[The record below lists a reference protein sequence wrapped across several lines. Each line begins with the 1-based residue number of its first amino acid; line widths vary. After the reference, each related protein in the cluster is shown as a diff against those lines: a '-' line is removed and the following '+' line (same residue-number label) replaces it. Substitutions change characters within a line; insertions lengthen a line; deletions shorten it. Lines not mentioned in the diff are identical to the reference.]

1 MQSITKQIL
10 ADLAADRLAEAME
23 LIRNPQN
30 WCRGALGMVDGV
42 RTNPRSEHCTQRCAL
57 GSVMAAGNGVDD
69 PAYHL
74 AVDTLERASHR
85 LTPGWGVMDTNDRYL
100 VEKAHQKVMAMFPL
114 AIEILRKEAARRKR
128 QLGIRHP
135 AAEWSAALQTKH
147 PATTT

>member
-23 LIRNPQN
+23 LIRNPQH
-30 WCRGALGMVDGV
+30 WCHGIFGMADGV
-42 RTNPRSEHCTQRCAL
+42 RVDPRSEHCTQRCAL
-57 GSVMAAGNGVDD
+57 GSVMAAGKGVDD

-74 AVDTLERASHR
+74 AVDTLERAAHR

-100 VEKAHQKVMAMFPL
+100 AEKAHQKVMAIFPL

-128 QLGIRHP
+128 ELGLRHP
-135 AAEWSAALQTKH
+135 AAEWSAALQTRQ
-147 PATTT
+147 PTATT